1 MTPPPPSKVGTTPT
15 EELDLGVSSGIPAHT
30 LVKGGLAEV
39 QPRTEGIGP
48 HLGVDL

>member
-15 EELDLGVSSGIPAHT
+15 EELEVGIPAHT